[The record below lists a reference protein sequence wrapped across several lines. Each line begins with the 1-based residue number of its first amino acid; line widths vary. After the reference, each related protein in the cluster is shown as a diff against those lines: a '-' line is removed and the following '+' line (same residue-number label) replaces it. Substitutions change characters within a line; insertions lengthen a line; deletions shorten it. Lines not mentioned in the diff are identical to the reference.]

1 MDANEKELRKI
12 RIALIVF
19 IVIFALSSGSR
30 EINLENNNADVTM
43 FQHEMVSLED
53 GHFGILTNDVSWEDT
68 GRLRIYY
75 YDSDANEVTL
85 KKGIS
90 LEDLLYE

>member
-1 MDANEKELRKI
+1 
-12 RIALIVF
+12 
-19 IVIFALSSGSR
+19 
-30 EINLENNNADVTM
+30 M

-53 GHFGILTNDVSWEDT
+53 GYFGILTNDVSWEDT

-85 KKGIS
+85 KKVIS

>member
-53 GHFGILTNDVSWEDT
+53 GYFGILTNDVSWEDT